1 MFSLGLHLKD
11 EVILKDIQNIFQGGN
26 TYKLKADLVQLRIFS
41 VKDLLKVFNH
51 FDQYPLLTQKQADYE
66 LFKQALNLIIT
77 KEHLTKEGLT
87 KIVAIKEYLNKGL
100 SVAEGSE
107 IKSNFTE
114 GITPIVR
121 PFIVQ
126 RSIKDPN

>member
-1 MFSLGLHLKD
+1 VFSLGLHLKD
-11 EVILKDIQNIFQGGN
+11 EIILKDIKNIFQGGN
-26 TYKLKADLVQLRIFS
+26 TYNLKADLVQLRIFS
-41 VKDLLKVFNH
+41 VKDLLRVFNH

-66 LFKQALNLIIT
+66 LFKQVLNLILT

-87 KIVAIKEYLNKGL
+87 KIVAIKGYLNKGL
-100 SVAEGSE
+100 SDD

-114 GITPIVR
+114 GIVPIVR
-121 PFIVQ
+121 PLIVQ